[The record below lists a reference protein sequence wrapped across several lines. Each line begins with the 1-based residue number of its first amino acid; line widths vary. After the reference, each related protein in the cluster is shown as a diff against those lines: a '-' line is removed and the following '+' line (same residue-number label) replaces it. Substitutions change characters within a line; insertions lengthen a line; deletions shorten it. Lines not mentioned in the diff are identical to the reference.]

1 MRVCAGGA
9 AKECVIGDGLMCD
22 IVSRCGNDA
31 LSVLEFVVGSG
42 YEKGRAAF
50 RRDKARR
57 ILRIRT

>member
-9 AKECVIGDGLMCD
+9 AKECVIGLMCD

-50 RRDKARR
+50 RRDEARR